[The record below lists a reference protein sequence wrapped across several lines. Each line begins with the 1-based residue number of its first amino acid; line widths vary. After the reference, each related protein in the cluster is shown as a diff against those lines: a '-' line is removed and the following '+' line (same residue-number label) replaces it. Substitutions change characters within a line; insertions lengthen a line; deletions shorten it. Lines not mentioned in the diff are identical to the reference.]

1 MQECAQMSTPAQEA
15 ENPIANDSTLS
26 WRKTKKSIIRRV
38 TDAQGRVKTVKRERT
53 PVHRVNGIRIRELPS
68 KSGDGVYFRVEVP
81 ASVTGSRV
89 LKQFSCLDHAKG
101 YAAQIA
107 AQRERQGKAAFGLT
121 DAQRI
126 EAQKCFDLLTP
137 LNVTLTNVVDFY
149 LEHARPAGGERTVDK
164 ALDEYLGFKRTKKN
178 LRERSLGDLKVR
190 LNRFALTHGSKLV
203 NAIFPPIIED
213 HLDVPEWSGQTRLNE
228 WMVLHGFFKF
238 CQVKKYGATN
248 PVASVDKPQ
257 VGERSPEIFTVA
269 DCRRLLLAAL
279 AQPGLELGPT
289 LALGLFAG
297 IRSEELNRLDWSAVK
312 VNRQMV
318 TVGPEIAKKRRIR
331 NVSLTANAVAWLHA
345 FGVKESGPI
354 LPSDSRRRWDKLC
367 SEANLKQWKHNGCRH
382 TFASCHYA
390 MHDNAALTCNQ
401 LGQGSDAVLFNH
413 YRSLMDKETAQEF
426 FNIMPP
432 EDQKIVALPVQQSHS
447 QANG

>member
-1 MQECAQMSTPAQEA
+1 MSTPAQENESSPPSDPA
-15 ENPIANDSTLS
+15 LS
-26 WRKTKKSIIRRV
+26 WRKTKKSIIRQV
-38 TDAQGRVKTVKRERT
+38 TDSHGRVKTIKRERT
-53 PVHRVNGIRIRELPS
+53 PVHRVDGIGIRELPS
-68 KSGDGVYFRVEVP
+68 KSGEGVYYRVEVP

-89 LKQFSCLDHAKG
+89 LKQFTRLDHAKG
-101 YAAQIA
+101 YAAQVA

-121 DAQRI
+121 DGQRI
-126 EAQKCFDLLTP
+126 EAQKCFDRLTP
-137 LNVTLTNVVDFY
+137 LNVSLTNAVDFY

-164 ALDEYLGFKRTKKN
+164 ALDEYLGLKRTKN
-178 LRERSLGDLKVR
+178 LRERSLGDLETR
-190 LNRFALTHGSKLV
+190 LNRFALAHGSKLV
-203 NAIFPPIIED
+203 NAIFPPIVQD
-213 HLDVPEWSGQTRLNE
+213 HLDVPGWSSQTRLNE

-238 CQVKKYGATN
+238 CQVKKYGAAN

-257 VGERSPEIFTVA
+257 VGERSPEIFSVA
-269 DCRRLLLAAL
+269 DCRCLLLAAL
-279 AQPGLELGPT
+279 TQPGLELGPA

-318 TVGPEIAKKRRIR
+318 TIGPEVAKKRRIR
-331 NVSLTANAVAWLHA
+331 NVTLTANAIAWLHA
-345 FGVKESGPI
+345 FGVKESGPV

-367 SEANLKQWKHNGCRH
+367 TEAVLKKWMHNGCRH

-390 MHDNAALTCNQ
+390 MHDNASLTCNQ

-432 EDQKIVALPVQQSHS
+432 EDQKIVALPVQQSEAR
-447 QANG
+447 ANG